1 MPQHLVWL
9 FGRAGIPLMAPAD
22 DNGGDLPGGNG
33 DDAGGADD
41 EGGADNDINK
51 PGENQPATDGES
63 DDETDNEGGEKPKP
77 SDAEARLLRDAMKH
91 KARAKELQDQ
101 LKAIQAA
108 LGDTKPDDIK
118 QILTERKEA
127 ERLAMEKRGEY
138 DRILEQV
145 KSEHESQ
152 VSTLQ
157 QEIADLQA
165 KLGEKDGKLEDLT
178 VGQVFNDSSFIRES
192 SLIPVSIAR
201 KEFGQFVEIVDGVP
215 VVYDKP
221 RGAQERTPLVD
232 GSGKPKSFDEAIAFL
247 YSKHPDA
254 PSLLRSKAK
263 PGAGSLTTD
272 PGKKVPEVKEVSPG
286 ISRIAAGLAAQKG
299 Q

>member
-22 DNGGDLPGGNG
+22 DNGSDLPGGAV
-33 DDAGGADD
+33 DDAGGDANDD
-41 EGGADNDINK
+41 IDK
-51 PGENQPATDGES
+51 PGENQPASDGEG

-77 SDAEARLLRDAMKH
+77 SDAEAKLLRDAMKH

-127 ERLAMEKRGEY
+127 ERQAMEKRGEY
-138 DRILEQV
+138 TRILEQV

-157 QEIADLQA
+157 QEIADLRA
-165 KLGEKDGKLEDLT
+165 ALGEKDGKLEDLT

-263 PGAGSLTTD
+263 PGAGSNTTD
-272 PGKKVPEVKEVSPG
+272 PGKNLQEPKEVSPG
-286 ISRIAAGLAAQKG
+286 ISRIAAGLAAKKG